1 MNYNSM
7 YDVYQELCAKYPN
20 IPLAYDDS
28 QDCVTV
34 GSDNYSVTA
43 YSNCG
48 QGSVMISDNVLS
60 YQYDSGSLADTE
72 GFLSDLVQGKVQ
84 FSLAKRGQSPDLK
97 INGWKAGIQ
106 DQETDGKAAL
116 ISGVIGMAVGALF
129 TLFCLFLALDE
140 SDIEYVMVGQLFLGL
155 FASGLFNTMYSKKVK
170 LVDAFGYFAGV
181 TVTTLPVALTIAAYS
196 EGDIP
201 GIVALILSA
210 AFFGIGHI
218 VRNSFVKRVKQK
230 GKEILLKCLPG
241 PGFNNQNMQ

>member
-72 GFLSDLVQGKVQ
+72 RFLSDLVQGKVQ
-84 FSLAKRGQSPDLK
+84 FSLAKRGQP
-97 INGWKAGIQ
+97 
-106 DQETDGKAAL
+106 
-116 ISGVIGMAVGALF
+116 AVPPAQGRRF
-129 TLFCLFLALDE
+129 
-140 SDIEYVMVGQLFLGL
+140 
-155 FASGLFNTMYSKKVK
+155 
-170 LVDAFGYFAGV
+170 
-181 TVTTLPVALTIAAYS
+181 
-196 EGDIP
+196 
-201 GIVALILSA
+201 
-210 AFFGIGHI
+210 
-218 VRNSFVKRVKQK
+218 
-230 GKEILLKCLPG
+230 PG
-241 PGFNNQNMQ
+241 PFGLELLNQSAGFAN